1 MTSLNFEKESLFIE
15 YYIAEGMME
24 VSLPDILQTPECSQE
39 IDRLEI
45 TEVDGRAGIE
55 NAFELDSS

>member
-1 MTSLNFEKESLFIE
+1 
-15 YYIAEGMME
+15 ME